1 MAHQLELIVLLH
13 GTCWPMPSHLEVVGR
28 LPMNSYQIWSC
39 RGNMLAWTI
48 VAAFSLEL
56 PDGLVK
62 ATIPAVL
69 LARARSLLLAK
80 GVGKSCLGSIA
91 QKSGAHDV
99 CVCGGGKFCQYICQS
114 ASSGIVQEF
123 STHLT
128 LTSSPC
134 VVCTMWCQSSDA
146 VLL

>member
-1 MAHQLELIVLLH
+1 
-13 GTCWPMPSHLEVVGR
+13 MPSHLEVLGR
-28 LPMNSYQIWSC
+28 PPTTSYQIWSC

-56 PDGLVK
+56 PDGSVK

-91 QKSGAHDV
+91 QKSGARNV
-99 CVCGGGKFCQYICQS
+99 GAWGGGGGEVCQYISQS
-114 ASSGIVQEF
+114 ASSGAVQEF
-123 STHLT
+123 SAHLT

-134 VVCTMWCQSSDA
+134 VVCTVWCQSSDA

>member
-1 MAHQLELIVLLH
+1 
-13 GTCWPMPSHLEVVGR
+13 
-28 LPMNSYQIWSC
+28 
-39 RGNMLAWTI
+39 MLAWTI

-99 CVCGGGKFCQYICQS
+99 CVCRG
-114 ASSGIVQEF
+114 ASSANTFPNQPLLALCKN
-123 STHLT
+123 SA
-128 LTSSPC
+128 LTSP
-134 VVCTMWCQSSDA
+134 
-146 VLL
+146 

>member
-1 MAHQLELIVLLH
+1 
-13 GTCWPMPSHLEVVGR
+13 MPSHLEVLGR
-28 LPMNSYQIWSC
+28 PPTTSYQIWSC

-56 PDGLVK
+56 PDGSVK

-91 QKSGAHDV
+91 QKSGARNV
-99 CVCGGGKFCQYICQS
+99 GAWGGGGGRGLPIHFPISLFWRCARIQRS
-114 ASSGIVQEF
+114 PHPDLF
-123 STHLT
+123 SLCGLHG
-128 LTSSPC
+128 
-134 VVCTMWCQSSDA
+134 VVPE
-146 VLL
+146 L